1 MISKDILY
9 NLKKDYSNLKIAQWF
24 LDPLNKNGPDFQ
36 KNKKRILD
44 KSDVIDSN
52 FLTTSP
58 DALSFLSKKK
68 LNYFI
73 PNPSD
78 QSMETLDNFKKDCS
92 NDVFFALSH
101 GVHRGQLKSRSTD
114 DREKFIKSLINKCKN
129 IRFDIFGMDNIQ
141 PIWADQYFKN
151 ISNSKMGLNLSRGT
165 PIKYYSSDR
174 ITQIIGNGLVTLIDE
189 KTCYGDFFDD
199 TEMVFYKNI
208 TDLSE
213 KIEKISEDEKLRK
226 TIGQKGKTKYMKYF
240 NSTLVADFIIN
251 KTYEINGT
259 KNIYG
264 INHKMISIV
273 IPTYNN
279 LDYLKLCLKSLKK
292 NSSFK
297 HEIIIHINDG
307 SDGTLDFV
315 KANNYKHTSSDDNI
329 GLCSSINKAAKLVS
343 NQYILYSHDDM
354 YFCPNW
360 DKVLL
365 DEVKSLN
372 HDDFYLS
379 GTMIEPNSGHIVC
392 DFGIDL
398 DTFKEDELLSK
409 YKNINFYD
417 HQGTHFAPHLV
428 SKKMWDKVGGFSEEF
443 NPGIGSDP
451 DFNMKLWKEGVRI
464 FKGSK

>member
-1 MISKDILY
+1 M
-9 NLKKDYSNLKIAQWF
+9 AQ
-24 LDPLNKNGPDFQ
+24 
-36 KNKKRILD
+36 
-44 KSDVIDSN
+44 KS
-52 FLTTSP
+52 F
-58 DALSFLSKKK
+58 
-68 LNYFI
+68 
-73 PNPSD
+73 
-78 QSMETLDNFKKDCS
+78 C
-92 NDVFFALSH
+92 
-101 GVHRGQLKSRSTD
+101 
-114 DREKFIKSLINKCKN
+114 
-129 IRFDIFGMDNIQ
+129 
-141 PIWADQYFKN
+141 
-151 ISNSKMGLNLSRGT
+151 
-165 PIKYYSSDR
+165 
-174 ITQIIGNGLVTLIDE
+174 
-189 KTCYGDFFDD
+189 
-199 TEMVFYKNI
+199 
-208 TDLSE
+208 
-213 KIEKISEDEKLRK
+213 
-226 TIGQKGKTKYMKYF
+226 
-240 NSTLVADFIIN
+240 
-251 KTYEINGT
+251 
-259 KNIYG
+259 G

-292 NSSFK
+292 NSSFN
-297 HEIIIHINDG
+297 HEIIIHINEG
-307 SDGTLDFV
+307 SDGTLDFI
-315 KANNYKHTSSDDNI
+315 KNNNYKHTSSDNNI

-398 DTFKEDELLSK
+398 DTFKENELLSK

-464 FKGSK
+464 FKGLNDFKVYHFGSLTTRKKKNFIQNRGDKTFLKKWGFSTKFFKKYYLKSKTKYEGPLNEPKRTFNYFLDLLICKIRLFLT